1 MSANNSNDR
10 LMRFLQAPPEQQQFI
25 DSIREGRMP
34 DAQKTTGGPLLMGI
48 NRPAPQSF
56 INAC

>member
-10 LMRFLQAPPEQQQFI
+10 LMRFLQATPEQQQFI

-34 DAQKTTGGPLLMGI
+34 DAQMTTGGPLLMGI
-48 NRPAPQSF
+48 NRPARNRS
-56 INAC
+56 